1 MSKSELCLKSGSMTG
16 GPAMTRG
23 LVGEFMT
30 GGLVSLLITSR
41 LKTEP
46 KLAALL
52 KPTQNQCIYK
62 CQKVN
67 PVHTSGL

>member
-1 MSKSELCLKSGSMTG
+1 MTG
-16 GPAMTRG
+16 K
-23 LVGEFMT
+23 LVGESMT

-46 KLAALL
+46 KLAALM

>member
-1 MSKSELCLKSGSMTG
+1 MTG
-16 GPAMTRG
+16 G
-23 LVGEFMT
+23 LVGESMT

-46 KLAALL
+46 KLAALM